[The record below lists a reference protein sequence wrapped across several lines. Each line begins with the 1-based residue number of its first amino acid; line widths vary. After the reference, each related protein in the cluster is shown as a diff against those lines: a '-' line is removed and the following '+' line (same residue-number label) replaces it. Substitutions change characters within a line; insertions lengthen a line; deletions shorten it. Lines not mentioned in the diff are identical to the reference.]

1 MIGFTCWCRFVSGAA
16 AGRNVIVCQPI
27 STAILLLSAPG
38 LFMLWRHCSVNG
50 ITHFG
55 AVLLALILSGCGSI
69 GSGGVVDKSLE
80 AVGLKKPEAPAASTI
95 QLPPSEYKVPLR
107 IHAAEQLNSD
117 PQGRSLSV
125 VVRVYRLKEANAVSL
140 APYDAFKSPEAEKL
154 AFGADVVSVRE
165 VVLTPGQHNEVVETL
180 TPSAPYLAVVA
191 LFRSPAQG
199 RWRFVFDGKAAQQKG
214 VTLGVHGCALSV
226 AVGDPLNAPPETL
239 RLAGVRCQ

>member
-1 MIGFTCWCRFVSGAA
+1 MLSRLRSVYRFTHLGAA
-16 AGRNVIVCQPI
+16 LVAM
-27 STAILLLSAPG
+27 S
-38 LFMLWRHCSVNG
+38 
-50 ITHFG
+50 
-55 AVLLALILSGCGSI
+55 LAGCGSI

-80 AVGLKKPEAPAASTI
+80 AVGLKKPEAPALGNI
-95 QLPPSEYKVPLR
+95 PLPPAEYKVPLR

-125 VVRVYRLKEANAVSL
+125 VVRIYRLKETSALAL
-140 APYDAFKSPEAEKL
+140 APYDAFKSADAEKL
-154 AFGADVVSVRE
+154 AFGSDVLSVRE
-165 VVLTPGQHNEVVETL
+165 IVLTPGQHNEVVETL

>member
-1 MIGFTCWCRFVSGAA
+1 
-16 AGRNVIVCQPI
+16 
-27 STAILLLSAPG
+27 
-38 LFMLWRHCSVNG
+38 MLWRHCFVNRF
-50 ITHFG
+50 TYLS
-55 AVLLALILSGCGSI
+55 AVVLSLSLAACGSI

-80 AVGLKKPEAPAASTI
+80 AVGLKKPDTSAVNAIP
-95 QLPPSEYKVPLR
+95 LPPAEYKVPLR

-125 VVRVYRLKEANAVSL
+125 VVRVYRLKETSAIAL
-140 APYDAFKSPEAEKL
+140 APYDAFKNPDAEKL
-154 AFGADVVSVRE
+154 AFGSDVVSVRE
-165 VVLTPGQHNEVVETL
+165 IVLTPGQHNEVVETL
-180 TPSAPYLAVVA
+180 TPAAPYLAVVA

>member
-1 MIGFTCWCRFVSGAA
+1 
-16 AGRNVIVCQPI
+16 
-27 STAILLLSAPG
+27 
-38 LFMLWRHCSVNG
+38 MLWRHCFVNRF
-50 ITHFG
+50 THLG
-55 AVLLALILSGCGSI
+55 VVLLAMSLAGCGTI

-80 AVGLKKPEAPAASTI
+80 AVGLKKPDTSALNAIP
-95 QLPPSEYKVPLR
+95 LPPAEYKVPLR

-125 VVRVYRLKEANAVSL
+125 VVRVYRLKEASAVSL
-140 APYDAFKSPEAEKL
+140 APYDAFKNPDAEKL
-154 AFGADVVSVRE
+154 AFGSDVVSVRE
-165 VVLTPGQHNEVVETL
+165 IVLTPGQQNEVVETL
-180 TPSAPYLAVVA
+180 TPAAPYLAVVA

-199 RWRFVFDGKAAQQKG
+199 RWRFVFDGKASQQKG

>member
-1 MIGFTCWCRFVSGAA
+1 MLWCLRSVNRLSRLGAA
-16 AGRNVIVCQPI
+16 WVA
-27 STAILLLSAPG
+27 LS
-38 LFMLWRHCSVNG
+38 
-50 ITHFG
+50 
-55 AVLLALILSGCGSI
+55 LAGCGTI

-80 AVGLKKPEAPAASTI
+80 AVGLKKPDAPTVSAI
-95 QLPPSEYKVPLR
+95 PLPPSEYKVPLR
-107 IHAAEQLNSD
+107 IHAAEQLNTD
-117 PQGRSLSV
+117 AHGRSLSV
-125 VVRVYRLKEANAVSL
+125 VVRVYRLKEISAMSL

-154 AFGADVVSVRE
+154 AFGGDVLSVRE
-165 VVLTPGQHNEVVETL
+165 IVLTPGQQNEVVETL
-180 TPSAPYLAVVA
+180 TPTAPYLAVVA